1 MGDFTHT
8 LIIANR
14 MAEYHQKELKKFC
27 WVCGERISRN
37 RVSFSCQQHADNIAQ
52 TFELFC
58 RDDNPDVHP
67 PVICHG
73 CFSIMTRSKKAAEEG
88 KQYHHSVKTF
98 SWTSHSPDECTVCEH
113 FEKVSSGGQPK
124 KMRRK
129 SGRPATIS
137 TSSAVDHIH
146 SIAPPSFFPTN
157 DTSAREVTQPDS
169 NSVISAE
176 LVCKLCTKMLDQ
188 PIQLTECN
196 NLVCMKCLCKALE
209 ESGHLLV
216 PAAVVTT

>member
-1 MGDFTHT
+1 MSSHSNQQQYYCNSGVLKCCYFFFLVTMGDFTHT

-27 WVCGERISRN
+27 RVCGERISRN

-113 FEKVSSGGQPK
+113 FEKVISGGRPK
-124 KMRRK
+124 KIRRK
-129 SGRPATIS
+129 PCRPAIKIPGVLLT
-137 TSSAVDHIH
+137 TSIPLLHPLS
-146 SIAPPSFFPTN
+146 SLQMT
-157 DTSAREVTQPDS
+157 
-169 NSVISAE
+169 
-176 LVCKLCTKMLDQ
+176 
-188 PIQLTECN
+188 
-196 NLVCMKCLCKALE
+196 
-209 ESGHLLV
+209 HLQGK
-216 PAAVVTT
+216 